1 MPSEEEEIINLI
13 AEELESGR
21 PPERVVEEL
30 VQAGLPRGDAEQ
42 VVAAVAREISKRTRG
57 GSPTREPPRRGR
69 FPWGYVLMIIA
80 ILVLLYIILYM

>member
-21 PPERVVEEL
+21 PPEMIVEEL

-42 VVAAVAREISKRTRG
+42 VVSAVAREISRRTRG
-57 GSPTREPPRRGR
+57 GPPTRGPPRRGGS
-69 FPWGYVLMIIA
+69 PWGYVLMIIA
-80 ILVLLYIILYM
+80 IIVLLYIILYT